1 MVDLNREDITDR
13 LIATQPESIPSSPPN
28 YPTGIFPLNTIPSPL
43 VSSPF
48 VGSARLGRRRYQ
60 IGIPFI
66 SQNVQPD
73 QQERFSDTA
82 SSRHGPRLNGAEET
96 DAAWALVF
104 KAKEREKELKRLV
117 SIALFI
123 SFQS

>member
-13 LIATQPESIPSSPPN
+13 LIVTQPQSIPSSPPN
-28 YPTGIFPLNTIPSPL
+28 HSTGVFPLNTISSPL

-48 VGSARLGRRRYQ
+48 IGSARPGRRRYQ
-60 IGIPFI
+60 IGIPF

-117 SIALFI
+117 SIVLFI